1 MFDLDL
7 RVVLPYVIFCLRGS
21 ALTAF
26 RSETCCAVEDF
37 KGKTDPLPP
46 TEMISFH
53 MAHWNLIRSE
63 RGTWASSFLKD
74 SPKHWSTKAF
84 PLTLIL
90 HPQEL
95 GSWAWNCMEQALAGK
110 QALIH
115 QLKDWI
121 QSPSLGWTWASLK
134 FKEVAIRKKQLL
146 CEPRFSFP
154 LLITNE
160 EKSENSNCTI

>member
-1 MFDLDL
+1 M
-7 RVVLPYVIFCLRGS
+7 RSS
-21 ALTAF
+21 ASEGP
-26 RSETCCAVEDF
+26 RSLLLEVETCCAVEDF

-63 RGTWASSFLKD
+63 SGTWASSFLKD
-74 SPKHWSTKAF
+74 SPKHRSTKAF
-84 PLTLIL
+84 PLALIL

-95 GSWAWNCMEQALAGK
+95 GSWAWNCTACVWQQISQAPAGK
-110 QALIH
+110 QALVH

-146 CEPRFSFP
+146 CEPRLLFP
-154 LLITNE
+154 LLVTNE
-160 EKSENSNCTI
+160 EKSEKSNCTI